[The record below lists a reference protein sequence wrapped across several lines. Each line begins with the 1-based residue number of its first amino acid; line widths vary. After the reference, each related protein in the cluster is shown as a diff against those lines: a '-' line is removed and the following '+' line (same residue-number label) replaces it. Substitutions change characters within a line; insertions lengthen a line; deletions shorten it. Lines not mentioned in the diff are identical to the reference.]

1 MIEMHARIHTLYN
14 TGTDTIAGLCVV
26 RDFYGLEKGV
36 AGFSIPASE
45 HSTMTSWG
53 RPNETKAM
61 ENMLNV
67 YPKGLVA
74 CVSDSYNIW
83 SAVANKYGKA
93 LKEKILS
100 REGTLVVRP
109 DSGPPALVDLALLQ
123 KLGEAFGKTKNAK
136 GYYELPPQV
145 RVIQGDGIDYTMLI
159 QICETLKRAGWSVAN
174 IAFGSGGGLLQ
185 KMNRDTQKVAFKC
198 SLAIVNGKEIEVYK
212 QPIHSPFKMSKRG
225 RMTVNMD
232 PKTGEYTTKLGKDR
246 DEKTDIL
253 ETVFENGELKV
264 DNDWGTIK
272 KRAVIDAETV
282 MKKYAEGIDAK
293 AKEIIKAYEGSA
305 RHKKD
310 LESMALAEKLNKG
323 WNETDNEATVKL

>member
-1 MIEMHARIHTLYN
+1 MN
-14 TGTDTIAGLCVV
+14 TVNTNLEPSTI
-26 RDFYGLEKGV
+26 
-36 AGFSIPASE
+36 
-45 HSTMTSWG
+45 
-53 RPNETKAM
+53 
-61 ENMLNV
+61 
-67 YPKGLVA
+67 
-74 CVSDSYNIW
+74 
-83 SAVANKYGKA
+83 
-93 LKEKILS
+93 KI
-100 REGTLVVRP
+100 
-109 DSGPPALVDLALLQ
+109 
-123 KLGEAFGKTKNAK
+123 
-136 GYYELPPQV
+136 QV

-198 SLAIVNGKEIEVYK
+198 SLAVVNGKEIEVYK

-232 PKTGEYTTKLGKDR
+232 PKTGEYTTKLGKDC

-264 DNDWGTIK
+264 DNDWATIK

-293 AKEIIKAYEGSA
+293 ASEVIKAYVGSA
-305 RHKKD
+305 QEKKD
-310 LESMALAEKLNKG
+310 KESMALAEKLNVDWDDTK
-323 WNETDNEATVKL
+323 NEATVKL